1 MEKNKDQIFKENFPK
16 SPSGAFKGQATTMMK
31 LVVGTEAMF
40 FVSLIMAFVYMAYNS
55 GFEPYEVSKLDI
67 KTTGIF
73 TLFLFSSSFTFWL
86 AEKKYKK
93 GNIKS
98 LKIWLVTTIL
108 LGAIFLF
115 GQGEEY
121 IRLINENITLSG
133 SVFGTSFYALTGFHG
148 LHVFIGLIILS
159 IILIM
164 TMIGDFNNSSSNV
177 ITTVGIYWHFVDI
190 VWIFV
195 FTVVY
200 VLPYFTKI

>member
-1 MEKNKDQIFKENFPK
+1 MIKIIRSMENK
-16 SPSGAFKGQATTMMK
+16 TMMK

-40 FVSLIMAFVYMAYNS
+40 FVALIMAFIYMAFNS

-73 TLFLFSSSFTFWL
+73 TIILFCSSFTYIM
-86 AEKKYKK
+86 AEKKYKS

-98 LKIWLVTTIL
+98 LKIWLTITIL
-108 LGAIFLF
+108 LGAVFLF
-115 GQGEEY
+115 GQGKEY
-121 IRLINENITLSG
+121 IRLIHENITLSG

-159 IILIM
+159 IVLVL
-164 TMIGDFNNSSSNV
+164 TLIGDFNNSKSTV
-177 ITTVGIYWHFVDI
+177 IGTVGIYWHFVDI
-190 VWIFV
+190 VWAFV

-200 VLPYFTKI
+200 VLPHFTKI